1 MRGPLTAGRF
11 ACPVGYAVLSGA
23 TAPGASKRRLR
34 PFPRLTRGVSPDTP
48 LVLLSPPLF
57 GTDFSGA
64 RLYVPR

>member
-23 TAPGASKRRLR
+23 TTPGASKRRLR
-34 PFPRLTRGVSPDTP
+34 PFSRLTRGVSPDTP
-48 LVLLSPPLF
+48 LELSPPLF

-64 RLYVPR
+64 RLCVLR